1 MNTSH
6 YPSIELCAK
15 LTEIEFP
22 KTEKLLTSFWIYN
35 NNSNLD
41 SIQSEVEYTCPSI
54 MEMLDVIHFEI
65 EFYWEFLQ
73 LYIKR
78 VSKENSNLVYKKKAV
93 EIWNFNWPLPN
104 ALAEMIIWLHE
115 NECITFK

>member
-41 SIQSEVEYTCPSI
+41 SIQSEVEYTCPSVLEI
-54 MEMLDVIHFEI
+54 LDNINLWSCYELIIKKQYDYDLWYCYNVEFKYI
-65 EFYWEFLQ
+65 EGCTMKSF
-73 LYIKR
+73 K
-78 VSKENSNLVYKKKAV
+78 
-93 EIWNFNWPLPN
+93 WNYPD
-104 ALAEMIIWLHE
+104 ALAEMYIYLYKKRYIL
-115 NECITFK
+115 